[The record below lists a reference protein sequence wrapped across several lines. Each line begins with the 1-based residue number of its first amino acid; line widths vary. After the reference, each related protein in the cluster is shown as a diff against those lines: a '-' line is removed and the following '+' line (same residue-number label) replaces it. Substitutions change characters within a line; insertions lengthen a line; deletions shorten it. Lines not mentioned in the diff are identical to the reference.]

1 MGKDRSEESQ
11 KNIDYFDMLPE
22 GCIAEIVSHTTPAD
36 ACHVA
41 LVSTTFHSVADS
53 DPVWNTFL
61 PSDYRQFLSRA
72 VENQPIHHVLRSSPS
87 NKDLYLSLSDHPL
100 IIDSASMSFSLD
112 KWTGKKCFMM
122 AASTLTIVWGDTP
135 RYWRW
140 TSDLES
146 RFGKVI
152 ELISVCWFE
161 IHGRIS
167 TSLLSGD
174 TAYTTYLVYKP
185 ATTISGF
192 EDLPL
197 EISVGIIGEESIKR
211 NVFVDPEGGVQRK
224 NFSIPRRLG
233 LFHNFRASHPRAQV
247 ALPLNVDRQYPRTRK
262 DGWLELE
269 LAQYFNKEGENR
281 DLEISLLEVK
291 GGNWKS
297 GLIIQGIE
305 IRPMGVLRG
314 TV

>member
-1 MGKDRSEESQ
+1 MARLYI
-11 KNIDYFDMLPE
+11 N
-22 GCIAEIVSHTTPAD
+22 
-36 ACHVA
+36 
-41 LVSTTFHSVADS
+41 
-53 DPVWNTFL
+53 
-61 PSDYRQFLSRA
+61 DYRLKGLVCFLMCCA
-72 VENQPIHHVLRSSPS
+72 NLFTLPPIVILQ
-87 NKDLYLSLSDHPL
+87 
-100 IIDSASMSFSLD
+100 SFSLD

-122 AASTLTIVWGDTP
+122 AASALTIVWGDTP

-140 TSDLES
+140 KSDPES

-185 ATTISGF
+185 ATTIYGF

-211 NVFVDPEGGVQRK
+211 NVFVDPEGGVQRE
-224 NFSIPRRLG
+224 NVSRPRRMG
-233 LFHNFRASHPRAQV
+233 LFHNFRANHPRPQV
-247 ALPLNVDRQYPRTRK
+247 ASPLNVDPQYPRTRK
-262 DGWLELE
+262 DGWLEIE
-269 LAQYFNKEGENR
+269 LAQYFNKEGEDR
-281 DLEISLLEVK
+281 ELEISLLEVK

-297 GLIIQGIE
+297 GLIIQGLE
-305 IRPMGVLRG
+305 IRPMGG
-314 TV
+314 K